1 MNIKIFKGK
10 NLPRELLLT
19 TRQKVNLRNAFENK
33 MSTDIKLS
41 KALISKII
49 QSGVFSGSL
58 LSILAGPLMEVA
70 VFLAKHILAP
80 LGITAAASVDDAGI
94 PKKIR
99 GSGTKSL
106 IISNKEMIDV
116 MKIVQVLEDSNI
128 LLKGVTKTI
137 KNETKEE
144 KRGFLGMLF
153 DTLGASLL
161 GNMLAG
167 KGIVRVGYG
176 NKRGKGIVRAG
187 YGSKKKF
194 LIPLHPLANFEI
206 QRYYQ
211 NKPRFNGFF
220 SRDNLPNKIKNGA
233 YEINLDEYADT
244 GTHWIAL
251 FCKNN
256 EIVYFDSF
264 GVEHVPKEI
273 EKFIEHK
280 NIKTNIFRIQSNN
293 SIICGYFCIGSIDFM
308 FAVKTMID
316 FTGLFSP
323 YDFEKK

>member
-187 YGSKKKF
+187 YGSKK
-194 LIPLHPLANFEI
+194 NF
-206 QRYYQ
+206 
-211 NKPRFNGFF
+211 
-220 SRDNLPNKIKNGA
+220 
-233 YEINLDEYADT
+233 
-244 GTHWIAL
+244 
-251 FCKNN
+251 
-256 EIVYFDSF
+256 
-264 GVEHVPKEI
+264 
-273 EKFIEHK
+273 
-280 NIKTNIFRIQSNN
+280 
-293 SIICGYFCIGSIDFM
+293 
-308 FAVKTMID
+308 
-316 FTGLFSP
+316 
-323 YDFEKK
+323 